1 MPPSQF
7 FASCA
12 ISFLAGILLASF
24 GVVAGMGA
32 WPVSLATVAGCGLG
46 LSLILV
52 LAELAEVRR
61 SRHRKLVALA
71 ACALFFCCGVLRFE
85 LAQKPSEFKELL
97 NQKREW
103 EGMVVTDADIRL
115 NSRQVTVRLDN
126 FKQNIL
132 VVTDADKDVTYGDRV
147 LLAGTLTEAEQF
159 TDSDFDYGE
168 FLKRY
173 NVYALMRR
181 PKLIVLYRRQGN
193 PAKAALFAAK
203 NFLVNRINR
212 YVAEPQASLLIGIL
226 IGARKTLPDEIVE
239 QFNRTG
245 LSHIVAVSGYNIS
258 IIIVSL
264 GFLAR
269 YAGRKVGFAVSL
281 CIIVGFVV
289 MTGGSASIVRAGI
302 MGSLLLV
309 ASLVGRP
316 YAVTPSLLLSAAVM
330 VLINPRILFWDKGF
344 QLSFTATAGI
354 VYVLPYLESLTE
366 AMPDWLEL
374 KSILLTT
381 FAATWFTWPLLVE
394 GFGRVSLVAPVANL
408 AVLPLVPWL
417 MLFGFCVLLPGV
429 GSGFAFLSNLILVY
443 ILKTLAYLS
452 ALPWA
457 SHNIGGS
464 GGVFLGALALSFGAY
479 ILLRAVSRRRK
490 IASPMPQSGLGILS

>member
-7 FASCA
+7 FVTCA

-24 GVVAGMGA
+24 GPGA
-32 WPVSLATVAGCGLG
+32 WWPWPVSLAVAAGSGLG
-46 LSLILV
+46 LGLILV
-52 LAELAEVRR
+52 LAELAQPRR
-61 SRHRKLVALA
+61 DRHHKFLVVSA
-71 ACALFFCCGVLRFE
+71 AALFFCAGVLRFE
-85 LAQKPSEFKELL
+85 LARQPSQFTELL
-97 NQKREW
+97 NQKGEW
-103 EGMVVTDADIRL
+103 EGVVVTDADIRL
-115 NSRQVTVRLDN
+115 ASRQVTVRLDG

-132 VVTDADKDVTYGDRV
+132 VVTDADKDVMYGDRV
-147 LLAGTLTEAEQF
+147 LLTGTLTEAEQF
-159 TDSDFDYGE
+159 ADSDFNYGE

-181 PKLIVLYRRQGN
+181 PKLIVLYRHHGN
-193 PAKAALFAAK
+193 PAKAVLFAAK

-226 IGARKTLPDEIVE
+226 IGARKTLPDEIVQ

-264 GFLAR
+264 GFVAR
-269 YAGRKVGFAVSL
+269 YAGRKAGFFISL
-281 CIIVGFVV
+281 SIIIGFVV
-289 MTGGSASIVRAGI
+289 MTGGSSSIVRAGI

-309 ASLVGRP
+309 ATQVGRP
-316 YAVTPSLLLSAAVM
+316 YAVTPSLLLSAALM
-330 VLINPRILFWDKGF
+330 VAINPRILFWDKGF

-354 VYVLPYLESLTE
+354 VYILPYLESLFE
-366 AMPDWLEL
+366 RVPSSLEL

-381 FAATWFTWPLLVE
+381 FAASWFTWPLLVE

-417 MLFGFCVLLPGV
+417 MLFGFCVLLPGL
-429 GSGFAFLSNLILVY
+429 GSGFAFLSNLMLLY
-443 ILKTLAYLS
+443 ILKTLGYLS
-452 ALPWA
+452 SLPWA
-457 SHNIGGS
+457 SKDIDGS
-464 GGVFLGALALSFGAY
+464 GGVFLAALGFSVGAY
-479 ILLRAVSRRRK
+479 MLLRAMVRRRK
-490 IASPMPQSGLGILS
+490 ITADMAKFGLGRLS